1 MLARFVYIHRRE
13 QSAQRVFSSFVL
25 HVSKTPFFH
34 FVQKKSDLVHTNIFV
49 SRGNQRYKQR
59 YKRTHI
65 IMRGALAP
73 STRTTTTCYSPT
85 LKKNNVRTKHG
96 SIGPLRSSAR
106 KCAVVRVV
114 RSEADNQPES
124 SAAAGAKR
132 SSASA
137 EERER
142 AETLR
147 KVEDAITSE
156 EEIKRNGRMDMDF
169 NPEDF
174 ENVDPQLAEDVA
186 ERTIESSSV
195 PLSVPLKSM
204 ETSSTSEAKEEEEED
219 VNALKTD
226 MEGMKKT
233 MAENRRKEMDYIVE
247 TVLKSERVVARSNVK
262 SIKARKDA
270 ESAEMNAVTA
280 RELLDEKKDV
290 SEQEISDLEAQI
302 KARLAQDIPKIY
314 DDAGVSMD
322 EVPVQHN
329 PLKTMSGMTAFI
341 TSPTPPSGLTNAS
354 QAQRMGVPF
363 DPNEQFDIHASY
375 LEKFQNWTPALVFV
389 YVLTHPGSPCIFAS
403 KIPDIFGLP
412 DESVLP
418 QERELAKDLLTQ
430 EQINDLMEVRRRN
443 DIKAAGTVQ
452 NVASEKDLY
461 CALINNRVF
470 VKIGA
475 RFELPRD
482 ILISSCGKQLEQFD
496 LCCSGHQWAVWQ
508 IKDEESDA
516 YIDSSTVPKMET
528 PTAEVPPSPLAE
540 GGETVDNLLE
550 EAKKLIEKEKQ
561 ELEEEGQRFRDIV
574 SRPHS
579 EEEKMLYSAKLVE
592 AEEKVAFLERNY
604 AKLKMRKGE
613 GDEKLFPVRDEKKK
627 HVGIADESDAEEY
640 DESDVV
646 QKAAED
652 VDEFESGWA

>member
-1 MLARFVYIHRRE
+1 MFAATQQIASVAGLKATRV
-13 QSAQRVFSSFVL
+13 QSKSI
-25 HVSKTPFFH
+25 SK
-34 FVQKKSDLVHTNIFV
+34 
-49 SRGNQRYKQR
+49 
-59 YKRTHI
+59 
-65 IMRGALAP
+65 
-73 STRTTTTCYSPT
+73 
-85 LKKNNVRTKHG
+85 
-96 SIGPLRSSAR
+96 
-106 KCAVVRVV
+106 VV
-114 RSEADNQPES
+114 
-124 SAAAGAKR
+124 
-132 SSASA
+132 
-137 EERER
+137 
-142 AETLR
+142 
-147 KVEDAITSE
+147 
-156 EEIKRNGRMDMDF
+156 
-169 NPEDF
+169 
-174 ENVDPQLAEDVA
+174 
-186 ERTIESSSV
+186 
-195 PLSVPLKSM
+195 
-204 ETSSTSEAKEEEEED
+204 
-219 VNALKTD
+219 KTD
-226 MEGMKKT
+226 IYPEFGTYLGGGESPIIPFGDEK
-233 MAENRRKEMDYIVE
+233 DYIVE

-280 RELLDEKKDV
+280 RELLDEKSDA

-302 KARLAQDIPKIY
+302 KARMAQDIPKIY
-314 DDAGVSMD
+314 NDAGVSMD

-329 PLKTMSGMTAFI
+329 PLKTMSGMTAII

-403 KIPDIFGLP
+403 KIPDIFGVP

-418 QERELAKDLLTQ
+418 QERELAKDLHTQ

-482 ILISSCGKQLEQFD
+482 SLISSCGKQLEQFD

-516 YIDSSTVPKMET
+516 SIDFSTVPKMET

-561 ELEEEGQRFRDIV
+561 ELEEERQRFRDIV

-579 EEEKMLYSAKLVE
+579 EEEKVKHSEEEKMLYSAKLVAKEE
-592 AEEKVAFLERNY
+592 AVAILERNY
-604 AKLKMRKGE
+604 ARLKMRKGE
-613 GDEKLFPVRDEKKK
+613 GDEKLFPVRDAKKK

-640 DESDVV
+640 DES
-646 QKAAED
+646 EY
-652 VDEFESGWA
+652 

>member
-1 MLARFVYIHRRE
+1 
-13 QSAQRVFSSFVL
+13 
-25 HVSKTPFFH
+25 
-34 FVQKKSDLVHTNIFV
+34 
-49 SRGNQRYKQR
+49 
-59 YKRTHI
+59 
-65 IMRGALAP
+65 MRGALAP
-73 STRTTTTCYSPT
+73 STRTTATCYSPT

-156 EEIKRNGRMDMDF
+156 EEIKRNGRMDMETDGYF

-290 SEQEISDLEAQI
+290 SE
-302 KARLAQDIPKIY
+302 P
-314 DDAGVSMD
+314 VS
-322 EVPVQHN
+322 
-329 PLKTMSGMTAFI
+329 
-341 TSPTPPSGLTNAS
+341 
-354 QAQRMGVPF
+354 
-363 DPNEQFDIHASY
+363 Y
-375 LEKFQNWTPALVFV
+375 
-389 YVLTHPGSPCIFAS
+389 THLRA
-403 KIPDIFGLP
+403 
-412 DESVLP
+412 
-418 QERELAKDLLTQ
+418 
-430 EQINDLMEVRRRN
+430 
-443 DIKAAGTVQ
+443 
-452 NVASEKDLY
+452 
-461 CALINNRVF
+461 
-470 VKIGA
+470 
-475 RFELPRD
+475 
-482 ILISSCGKQLEQFD
+482 
-496 LCCSGHQWAVWQ
+496 H
-508 IKDEESDA
+508 
-516 YIDSSTVPKMET
+516 ET
-528 PTAEVPPSPLAE
+528 
-540 GGETVDNLLE
+540 
-550 EAKKLIEKEKQ
+550 
-561 ELEEEGQRFRDIV
+561 
-574 SRPHS
+574 
-579 EEEKMLYSAKLVE
+579 
-592 AEEKVAFLERNY
+592 
-604 AKLKMRKGE
+604 
-613 GDEKLFPVRDEKKK
+613 
-627 HVGIADESDAEEY
+627 
-640 DESDVV
+640 
-646 QKAAED
+646 
-652 VDEFESGWA
+652 

>member
-1 MLARFVYIHRRE
+1 
-13 QSAQRVFSSFVL
+13 
-25 HVSKTPFFH
+25 
-34 FVQKKSDLVHTNIFV
+34 
-49 SRGNQRYKQR
+49 
-59 YKRTHI
+59 
-65 IMRGALAP
+65 
-73 STRTTTTCYSPT
+73 
-85 LKKNNVRTKHG
+85 
-96 SIGPLRSSAR
+96 
-106 KCAVVRVV
+106 
-114 RSEADNQPES
+114 
-124 SAAAGAKR
+124 
-132 SSASA
+132 
-137 EERER
+137 
-142 AETLR
+142 
-147 KVEDAITSE
+147 
-156 EEIKRNGRMDMDF
+156 
-169 NPEDF
+169 
-174 ENVDPQLAEDVA
+174 
-186 ERTIESSSV
+186 
-195 PLSVPLKSM
+195 
-204 ETSSTSEAKEEEEED
+204 
-219 VNALKTD
+219 
-226 MEGMKKT
+226 
-233 MAENRRKEMDYIVE
+233 
-247 TVLKSERVVARSNVK
+247 
-262 SIKARKDA
+262 
-270 ESAEMNAVTA
+270 
-280 RELLDEKKDV
+280 
-290 SEQEISDLEAQI
+290 
-302 KARLAQDIPKIY
+302 
-314 DDAGVSMD
+314 MD

-329 PLKTMSGMTAFI
+329 PLKTMSGMTAII

-403 KIPDIFGLP
+403 KIPDIFGVP

-418 QERELAKDLLTQ
+418 QERELAKDLHTQ

-482 ILISSCGKQLEQFD
+482 SLISSCGKQLEQFD

-516 YIDSSTVPKMET
+516 SIDFSTVPKMET

-561 ELEEEGQRFRDIV
+561 ELEEERQRFRDIV

-579 EEEKMLYSAKLVE
+579 EEEKVKHSEEEKMLYSAKLVAKEE
-592 AEEKVAFLERNY
+592 AVAILERNY
-604 AKLKMRKGE
+604 ARLKMRKGE
-613 GDEKLFPVRDEKKK
+613 GDEKLFPVRDAKKK

-640 DESDVV
+640 DES
-646 QKAAED
+646 EY
-652 VDEFESGWA
+652 

>member
-1 MLARFVYIHRRE
+1 M
-13 QSAQRVFSSFVL
+13 
-25 HVSKTPFFH
+25 
-34 FVQKKSDLVHTNIFV
+34 KKKVILRSTLVHTNIFV
-49 SRGNQRYKQR
+49 SSRGNQRYKQR
-59 YKRTHI
+59 YKRTTI

-73 STRTTTTCYSPT
+73 STRTTTTGRSYSPT
-85 LKKNNVRTKHG
+85 LKKNVVRTKRG
-96 SIGPLRSSAR
+96 SIRPLRSSAR

-124 SAAAGAKR
+124 SPAAGAKR

-147 KVEDAITSE
+147 KVEDAFTSA

-233 MAENRRKEMDYIVE
+233 IAENRRKEMDYIVE

-280 RELLDEKKDV
+280 RELLDEKSDA

-302 KARLAQDIPKIY
+302 KARMAQDIPKIY
-314 DDAGVSMD
+314 NDAGVSMD

-403 KIPDIFGLP
+403 KIPDIFGVP

-516 YIDSSTVPKMET
+516 SIDSSTVPKMET

-579 EEEKMLYSAKLVE
+579 EEEKMLYSAKLVAKEE
-592 AEEKVAFLERNY
+592 AVAILERNY
-604 AKLKMRKGE
+604 ARLKMRKGE
-613 GDEKLFPVRDEKKK
+613 GDEKLFPVRDAKKK